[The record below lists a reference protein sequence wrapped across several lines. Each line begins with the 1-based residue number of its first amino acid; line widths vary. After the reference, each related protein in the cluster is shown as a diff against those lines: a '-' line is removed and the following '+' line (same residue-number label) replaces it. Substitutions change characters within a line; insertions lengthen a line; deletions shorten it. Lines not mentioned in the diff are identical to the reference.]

1 MFLIPTG
8 SVKFITL
15 PVMLNDENQLT
26 FDDFNHQFLFFNS
39 HVEEEI
45 ERVNFVRENKGKGI
59 IKVNGIYTDYLN
71 YNYMMFQNTSFNS
84 KWFFCYIHSVKYIN
98 ENVTEIE
105 FSLDLWQ
112 TFQFQIRILPCYIDR
127 GHTATDNLFQNTVP
141 EGLETGEYIYGTEQN
156 VDMDELGYII
166 GLSDYSGSHLG
177 GIFGNIYSGVAYRY
191 YSSGKA
197 LSEFIKEVNDKGKA
211 DAITTIYTV
220 PKFVM
225 VACVDGEYLVGN
237 VTTGEKD
244 VHYTLP
250 IRDIDGYIPKNKKLY
265 CYPYNFITVS
275 NNKGNKANY
284 RLEMFRNAR
293 NPSENT
299 YHFKLQGS
307 ITANSTCA
315 LIPQD
320 YKNIKNNLDEK
331 ITLDGYPLCSWNND
345 IYANWLAQNQNT
357 LKATK
362 NCAIVDG
369 VQSLINKNIGGVVG
383 TFEKIY
389 QQNASIQ
396 DKATLPNHA
405 EGNINDGN
413 FNVANKLQHFTI
425 RHCVITK
432 EYAEKIDD
440 FFTMYGYK
448 INKVEIPNIKSRKNH
463 NYIKTIGCHITGVDQ
478 EIYAKAIEQMFDNG
492 ITFWHNTQNFGNY
505 NVDNSP
511 K

>member
-1 MFLIPTG
+1 M
-8 SVKFITL
+8 ITL
-15 PVMLNDENQLT
+15 M
-26 FDDFNHQFLFFNS
+26 
-39 HVEEEI
+39 
-45 ERVNFVRENKGKGI
+45 RVNES
-59 IKVNGIYTDYLN
+59 LN
-71 YNYMMFQNTSFNS
+71 SRS
-84 KWFFCYIHSVKYIN
+84 SRIN
-98 ENVTEIE
+98 EEAQWKTMRGAHILVDDDGKITRK
-105 FSLDLWQ
+105 
-112 TFQFQIRILPCYIDR
+112 QIINNAEDVYIMDKWN
-127 GHTATDNLFQNTVP
+127 GAITVAKNNK
-141 EGLETGEYIYGTEQN
+141 TGEYE
-156 VDMDELGYII
+156 EI
-166 GLSDYSGSHLG
+166 GS
-177 GIFGNIYSGVAYRY
+177 A
-191 YSSGKA
+191 
-197 LSEFIKEVNDKGKA
+197 
-211 DAITTIYTV
+211 
-220 PKFVM
+220 
-225 VACVDGEYLVGN
+225 
-237 VTTGEKD
+237 
-244 VHYTLP
+244 
-250 IRDIDGYIPKNKKLY
+250 
-265 CYPYNFITVS
+265 
-275 NNKGNKANY
+275 
-284 RLEMFRNAR
+284 
-293 NPSENT
+293 ENT

-345 IYANWLAQNQNT
+345 VYANWLAQNQNT

-425 RHCVITK
+425 RHCVITR

-448 INKVEIPNIKSRKNH
+448 INKVDVPNIYSRKNH
-463 NYIKTIGCHITGVDQ
+463 NYIKTVGCHITGVDQ
-478 EIYAKAIEQMFDNG
+478 EVYTKAIEQMFDNG
-492 ITFWHNTQNFGNY
+492 ITFWHNTEHFGYY